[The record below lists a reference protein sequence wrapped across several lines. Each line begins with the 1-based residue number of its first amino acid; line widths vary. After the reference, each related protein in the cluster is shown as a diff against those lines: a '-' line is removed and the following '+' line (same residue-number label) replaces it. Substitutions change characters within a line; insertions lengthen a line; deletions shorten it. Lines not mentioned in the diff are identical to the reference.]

1 MHGWRSWAGQWNLS
15 GEVDPGF
22 DCSFQIG
29 SRSKR
34 LCWSTMGDSKVQ
46 TKGEKRQIQVLKE
59 LTSSA
64 IDRGLNHEVNAS
76 SGRMVFYEDGV
87 DDTSPGRARQCY
99 DVRVVKPELV
109 TITTRITPPVDG
121 PERSLGE
128 VCNEFNTRVR
138 IGRLFHSDTSV
149 YFAHSLHIQKD
160 RKVACDTFHYCL
172 EEMQS
177 ITPDVQ
183 NVIDG
188 GDYPFDIDC
197 C

>member
-1 MHGWRSWAGQWNLS
+1 MHGWRSWACQWNLS

-87 DDTSPGRARQCY
+87 DDTSPDRARQCY
-99 DVRVVKPELV
+99 AVKVGKPELV

-121 PERSLGE
+121 PERPLGE

-138 IGRLFHSDTSV
+138 IGRLFHNGSTV
-149 YFAHSLHIQKD
+149 YFSHTLHIQKD
-160 RKVACDTFHYCL
+160 RKVACATFHYCL

-177 ITPDVQ
+177 VTPDVQ

-188 GDYPFDIDC
+188 GEYPFDIDC

>member
-1 MHGWRSWAGQWNLS
+1 MGYLLVNM
-15 GEVDPGF
+15 GESNG
-22 DCSFQIG
+22 
-29 SRSKR
+29 K
-34 LCWSTMGDSKVQ
+34 

-87 DDTSPGRARQCY
+87 DDTSPDRARQCY
-99 DVRVVKPELV
+99 AVKVVKPELV

-121 PERSLGE
+121 PERPLGE

-138 IGRLFHSDTSV
+138 IGRLFHNDSTV
-149 YFAHSLHIQKD
+149 YFSHTLHIQKD
-160 RKVACDTFHYCL
+160 RKVACASFHYCL

-177 ITPDVQ
+177 VTPDVQ

-188 GDYPFDIDC
+188 GEYPFDIDC